1 MIKFGYPWA
10 VGLEVGILININ
22 KEIINVNFTLSSPNW
37 IFPTVSIW
45 SKKA

>member
-22 KEIINVNFTLSSPNW
+22 KEVINVNFTFSSPNW
-37 IFPTVSIW
+37 IFTTVSDY
-45 SKKA
+45 SE